1 MQSLRSLSP
10 STIPLYGQS
19 VSVSLSTVSR
29 VSSFG
34 GYTIIVLCV
43 IQCGVG
49 EEKWS
54 PVLLSQLVVLKE
66 IITKNSSSASRT
78 AGLVYSCVDKY
89 IFLSRPP

>member
-1 MQSLRSLSP
+1 MEL
-10 STIPLYGQS
+10 
-19 VSVSLSTVSR
+19 
-29 VSSFG
+29 
-34 GYTIIVLCV
+34 
-43 IQCGVG
+43 G

-78 AGLVYSCVDKY
+78 AGLVYSCVDKN